1 MASIARRY
9 FERRSLAS
17 ALGTY
22 LNGLNW
28 GIGQVRE
35 GFQSELPI
43 QPPLVS
49 IHFLPSKYIE
59 LQLGRSITTEKSFE
73 RRIQIDCYMETEP
86 RAMAIA
92 DDVAEFLDE
101 MFIQITDPSGTVLG
115 NFYCPDS
122 QSIITDLMTPRMSDP
137 TSIRWRGIII
147 AALESDYIV

>member
-1 MASIARRY
+1 MAAKKY

-22 LNGLNW
+22 LNAAQWN
-28 GIGQVRE
+28 IGQVRE

-43 QPPLVS
+43 QPPLVAVY
-49 IHFLPSKYIE
+49 FLPSQYLE

-86 RAMAIA
+86 RAMTIA

-101 MFIQITDPSGTVLG
+101 MSVPITDPNGTVLG
-115 NFYCPDS
+115 ITYVPDS
-122 QSIITDLMTPRMSDP
+122 TTIITDLMTPRMSDP
-137 TSIRWRGIII
+137 LSIRWRGIII
-147 AALESDYIV
+147 ASLQSDYIV